1 MNRIPVGAGGRTSAN
16 DVRPLQSVLF
26 LQNEKIF
33 DGGVM
38 SARVSSDI
46 FYGAV
51 CPIGGAV

>member
-1 MNRIPVGAGGRTSAN
+1 MSAN

-26 LQNEKIF
+26 LHNEKIF

-38 SARVSSDI
+38 SARFSSDI